1 MDYTDLVFL
10 DTPLHIFVKK
20 LWNKHS
26 QEGEKGHYEMMKFFK
41 DMLSVGCDYYE
52 LISLYSSFQLT
63 ESDIEALAGFC
74 PSPTQILSIS
84 QKNIRLALPHWTP
97 SRYHTAPISQVV
109 ESIYDLLLCGKPF
122 LKVYNS
128 NLNLKNRKVYNDRY
142 ILLIS
147 NCKSVIID
155 VNRRNIN
162 QFYSKS

>member
-1 MDYTDLVFL
+1 MELSHISIDIFSCYFYAFLKKEELFYHGLHRPCFLGYT
-10 DTPLHIFVKK
+10 T
-20 LWNKHS
+20 S
-26 QEGEKGHYEMMKFFK
+26 
-41 DMLSVGCDYYE
+41 

-162 QFYSKS
+162 QFYSES